1 MSEIDLTEQYFND
14 LLATLCII
22 DQGAEAPIW
31 SPFEELGGVN
41 TVQHQYTCAAI
52 ELMAVTNAAN
62 PRTPL
67 WIFAPQQLV
76 QWPKQL
82 GKLFALLP
90 RAFQEEFERQLV
102 LYHRS
107 IRDSLLSGCSWAWRW
122 QEASSMD
129 HVTFFVAANSAVAQ
143 TDATVSN
150 LATVSMSAGT
160 TEERLLW
167 LVHSYY
173 SLASPDTLLNY
184 ATILRQIRDV
194 DPMSQR
200 ANQPITSIAHLLLLV
215 KSIAPYLHVLA
226 KTPEQEYLQVVLI
239 ELLSCFNDAEHF
251 MDSVFAAG
259 YSADRDNELLDIII
273 EFL

>member
-1 MSEIDLTEQYFND
+1 M
-14 LLATLCII
+14 
-22 DQGAEAPIW
+22 
-31 SPFEELGGVN
+31 
-41 TVQHQYTCAAI
+41 QHQYTCAAI

-67 WIFAPQQLV
+67 WIFTPQQLV

-90 RAFQEEFERQLV
+90 RAFQDEFERQLV

-107 IRDSLLSGCSWAWRW
+107 IRDSLLNGCSWAWRW
-122 QEASSMD
+122 QEASSID
-129 HVTFFVAANSAVAQ
+129 HVTFLVPAHSSVAHS
-143 TDATVSN
+143 DGTVSN

-184 ATILRQIRDV
+184 VTILRQIRDV

-200 ANQPITSIAHLLLLV
+200 ANQPINSVAHLLLLV
-215 KSIAPYLHVLA
+215 KSIAPYLPVLA
-226 KTPEQEYLQVVLI
+226 KTSDQAYLQAVLI
-239 ELLSCFNDAEHF
+239 ELLACFNDAEHF
-251 MDSVFAAG
+251 MDSIFAAG
-259 YSADRDNELLDIII
+259 YTADRDNELLDIII
-273 EFL
+273 AFL